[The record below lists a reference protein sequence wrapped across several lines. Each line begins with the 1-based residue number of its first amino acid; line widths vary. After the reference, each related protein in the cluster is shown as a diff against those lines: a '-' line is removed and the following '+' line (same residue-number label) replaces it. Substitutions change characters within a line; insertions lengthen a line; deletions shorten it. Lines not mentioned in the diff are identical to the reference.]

1 MDKYEIIKEI
11 GGGTFGT
18 VDKARNKTNNEIV
31 AIKKMRQTFASWDEA
46 MALREVKSLRK
57 LSHPNIVKLKEVIR
71 QKDNLFFVFEF
82 MGTNIYEHIQKKQSV
97 LDESKIRMMAYES
110 LQGVAGCHKNGF
122 FHRDM
127 KPENLLINDQD
138 YVKLAD
144 FGLARE
150 IRSRPPLT
158 DYVSTRW
165 YRAPELLIGSTSYNS
180 PIDIWAMGCIIAEMF
195 LKRPI
200 FPGNSEADQLMK
212 ICSTL
217 GTPPTDW

>member
-1 MDKYEIIKEI
+1 
-11 GGGTFGT
+11 
-18 VDKARNKTNNEIV
+18 
-31 AIKKMRQTFASWDEA
+31 
-46 MALREVKSLRK
+46 
-57 LSHPNIVKLKEVIR
+57 
-71 QKDNLFFVFEF
+71 
-82 MGTNIYEHIQKKQSV
+82 MGTNIYEHIQKKQST

-127 KPENLLINDQD
+127 KPENLLINDAE